1 MPKEALEYFRFR
13 GLRIGFDYRD
23 VWREEHALAFT
34 VAKAMETDLLQEIR
48 AALDRAL
55 GEGRTF
61 RQFRKALTPVLRER
75 GWWGKQEMRDPLTG
89 ETVRAQLG
97 SRRRLRTIYRAN
109 LRAARSAGVWD
120 RAQRTKRTHPCFLYE
135 PGPARK
141 GCGRHAAWAGTLLPI
156 DHPWWNDH
164 FPPNGWN
171 CRCRVRPLDG
181 AEVERRGG
189 PTEPPPREEVPWW
202 NARACRF
209 EISDAG
215 LDPAWATNPGKHRA
229 HGPLGYLKEE
239 LDPAEAAFARA
250 AIASLLDSPILPR
263 FRARPHGDLA
273 AGVADREVRSW
284 FGAKT
289 QLARLPDRI
298 MDKQEGRHPDPM
310 FTGHPK
316 LTLAEYRLLPDIIAK
331 PEYVLRYPP
340 TRRAVPASTVAR
352 RLNLIRSV
360 GGVFYNA
367 IGECTEDG
375 TKVEIISF
383 HRINGGRRRVER
395 MVRRSLRVFREP
407 SPPAGGTAPGSPV
420 GPPDGLPQNRRSTK
434 PSP

>member
-23 VWREEHALAFT
+23 VWQEEHALAFT

-75 GWWGKQEMRDPLTG
+75 GWWGKKQMRDPLTG

-120 RAQRTKRTHPCFLYE
+120 RAQRTNRTHPCFLYE
-135 PGPARK
+135 PGSARK

-202 NARACRF
+202 NARARRF

-263 FRARPHGDLA
+263 FRSRPRGDLP
-273 AGVADREVRSW
+273 AGVLDHEVRDW
-284 FGAKT
+284 IGART
-289 QLARLPDRI
+289 PLAILPERI
-298 MDKQEGRHPDPM
+298 MYKQEGRRASDGHRQLGVADYRRFPALLAAPEFAFRPNPPPDRPQDAFDRRLCLM
-310 FTGHPK
+310 GGIEGKPYFAVVEYQPATEW
-316 LTLAEYRLLPDIIAK
+316 AEVISFYRRDMK
-331 PEYVLRYPP
+331 PAQRKSMLRRAREVLRAP
-340 TRRAVPASTVAR
+340 
-352 RLNLIRSV
+352 
-360 GGVFYNA
+360 
-367 IGECTEDG
+367 
-375 TKVEIISF
+375 
-383 HRINGGRRRVER
+383 
-395 MVRRSLRVFREP
+395 RE
-407 SPPAGGTAPGSPV
+407 
-420 GPPDGLPQNRRSTK
+420 
-434 PSP
+434 